1 MTAQRPPSNTSLILK
16 IVSDIEKKLDDFEQ
30 RILALEKA
38 HWSGAL
44 VQSVMTAAITAGVVA
59 IVVNNL

>member
-30 RILALEKA
+30 RIRALEKA

-59 IVVNNL
+59 IVVNNI